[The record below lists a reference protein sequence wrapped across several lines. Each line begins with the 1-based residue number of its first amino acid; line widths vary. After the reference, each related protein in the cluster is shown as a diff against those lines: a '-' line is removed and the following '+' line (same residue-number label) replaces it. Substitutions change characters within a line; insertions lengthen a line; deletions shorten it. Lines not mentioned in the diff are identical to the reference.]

1 MACPPPPRSSRSP
14 LRVQERRETKEER
27 EKRHAVKAAAIEEH
41 RSKVK
46 VHLSRQNA
54 NQKLRGKTTFHCPLK
69 FDNTYVWLAQ
79 RCCREEGETLF
90 VMLSQCC
97 RWFGGPSR
105 VHKAVVAG
113 LCRGV
118 ADDVGGLNFTG
129 CTRCRGRSLPEVPVE
144 PNRRR
149 RANQLGRP
157 HRVRRPQEP
166 DAAARVRPH
175 HHQSAAWKCS
185 VTEEVAK
192 YVDTGSS
199 RDEEGP
205 LASSRHTAR
214 SCRQASQSDCR
225 VAGA

>member
-144 PNRRR
+144 PKLLHFPFDTEQLYEYNTRRCPTLEETYAYGLHTEIDVGVPINLVDPTVYDVPKSQTPLHEYDR
-149 RANQLGRP
+149 IITNPQLGNAVSLKKLP
-157 HRVRRPQEP
+157 
-166 DAAARVRPH
+166 
-175 HHQSAAWKCS
+175 S
-185 VTEEVAK
+185 T
-192 YVDTGSS
+192 
-199 RDEEGP
+199 
-205 LASSRHTAR
+205 
-214 SCRQASQSDCR
+214 
-225 VAGA
+225 